1 MKQSNDQRFLSRLV
15 ILIVGL
21 GVFIFS
27 IGLLIQALVEGSIS
41 SLGSLVAYIGW
52 GMLSIMI
59 VAAVILTFFII
70 PIGII
75 GWHRKVRMDKPTS
88 AKKQGSL

>member
-1 MKQSNDQRFLSRLV
+1 MKKSNDQRFLTRLV
-15 ILIVGL
+15 ILVAGL

-59 VAAVILTFFII
+59 VAAVIFTFFII

-75 GWHRKVRMDKPTS
+75 GWHRKVRMAEPPS
-88 AKKQGSL
+88 ERKQGSP